1 MNGLWLLVPFL
12 LVRFGLLAVLSR
24 EAVAR
29 AAHFAPME
37 GGERIAYGIYQLSNA
52 AMFLYLAFLTVQT
65 QPPLFFRAGL
75 ACCLSGLILC
85 TASIAAF
92 SASSGEG
99 PCTGGVYRFSRNPM
113 YVSYFLYF
121 AGMALLTRSA
131 VLLGIVLVFQIS
143 AHWIILAEERWCGET
158 FGASYRRYA
167 ERVRR
172 YL

>member
-92 SASSGEG
+92 SAPSGEG

-113 YVSYFLYF
+113 YVAYF
-121 AGMALLTRSA
+121 AVFMGCAMLTQSP
-131 VLLGIVLVFQIS
+131 VLCGAVLVFQIS
-143 AHWIILAEERWCGET
+143 AHWIILAEERWCLEQFGED
-158 FGASYRRYA
+158 YRQYMG
-167 ERVRR
+167 RVRR
-172 YL
+172 YV